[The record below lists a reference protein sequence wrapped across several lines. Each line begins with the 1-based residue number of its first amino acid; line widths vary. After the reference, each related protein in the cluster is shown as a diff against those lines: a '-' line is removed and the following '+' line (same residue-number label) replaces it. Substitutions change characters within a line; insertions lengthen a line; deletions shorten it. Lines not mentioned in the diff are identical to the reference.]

1 MYIRMRVRTWV
12 TLFVSVG
19 QVRINSAPFGEP
31 VVYYA
36 MLFSMEEEDSNSLAG
51 LVTEEVNQCI

>member
-1 MYIRMRVRTWV
+1 
-12 TLFVSVG
+12 VG

-36 MLFSMEEEDSNSLAG
+36 VLFSMEEEIATAWPG
-51 LVTEEVNQCI
+51 LVTEEVNQYI